1 MKTVANG
8 TIYITQHEG
17 RPCRLESL
25 KKQVSKIA
33 GISGVETNHV
43 THMLSIEYDPKK
55 VTMDEI
61 RKKVETSQ
69 AITNF

>member
-1 MKTVANG
+1 MKTKAKG
-8 TIYITQHEG
+8 TIHVVQHEG

-25 KKQVSKIA
+25 KKKVSKIA
-33 GISGVETNHV
+33 GVSGVEANHV

-61 RKKVETSQ
+61 RKKVE
-69 AITNF
+69 A